1 MTSKRHD
8 SRATRG
14 SLTKVIHGESET
26 LPYASRKKRREQPT
40 FDHTNWVYG
49 ELGEP
54 LPIVPHT
61 SDPSLK
67 AVAVHKPFEAES
79 LDVIRQG
86 SSTVLDGLCGGGHK
100 TWRPCKRGPS
110 EAKDFRRE
118 L

>member
-40 FDHTNWVYG
+40 FDHTNWVAG
-49 ELGEP
+49 ERGEP

-67 AVAVHKPFEAES
+67 AVAVQEPLVEAES
-79 LDVIRQG
+79 LDAMRQG
-86 SSTVLDGLCGGGHK
+86 IRSHLGWALRWVGS
-100 TWRPCKRGPS
+100 RR
-110 EAKDFRRE
+110 KD
-118 L
+118 LASM